1 MRQCPLMDNWIKGHV
16 ERPIAYAIRFNFS
29 AKDRLYE
36 AIAAIRLP
44 TQFPPFPV
52 MLHTP
57 DTGPAA
63 LAVFSPK
70 AAFPQTTPF
79 WTLRNEHFHRKV
91 DRMKKL
97 AVFLLAVVLA
107 IGAISL
113 WIAFEHGYLPR
124 SSFNSE
130 EWKRAENAEG
140 YPRLAMVD
148 SLIQSGQLDDK
159 AEDEVLTLLGPPT
172 DTKYFSDWDAVYW
185 LGPERGFLRL
195 DSEWLVLRFDAEGRV
210 SDYRLVRD

>member
-1 MRQCPLMDNWIKGHV
+1 
-16 ERPIAYAIRFNFS
+16 
-29 AKDRLYE
+29 
-36 AIAAIRLP
+36 
-44 TQFPPFPV
+44 
-52 MLHTP
+52 
-57 DTGPAA
+57 
-63 LAVFSPK
+63 
-70 AAFPQTTPF
+70 
-79 WTLRNEHFHRKV
+79 
-91 DRMKKL
+91 MKKL

-185 LGPERGFLRL
+185 LGPERGFLCL

-210 SDYRLVRD
+210 SEYQLVRD